1 MNIRTIKIPA
11 GLWLLL
17 FAGLFLSGCASRQ
30 AADASFALGDYDEN
44 MAAARSA
51 MTPEERFAYD
61 YRSAAM
67 ARMREENVPLSNVHL
82 VEKAKT
88 AIGTPYVRGGT
99 SRNGF
104 DCSGFV
110 QWAYKSVG
118 VTLPRTAR
126 EQSVLGTPIDSDE
139 MVAGDI
145 VAFRHPRRGYH
156 TGIYIGDG
164 KFIHSPRRGKSVEI
178 TSLSDPY
185 FSSTFL
191 GARRVS
197 LSESDAEAAQKLL
210 ALHES
215 RSRNRSIADV
225 SGPSRRM
232 TAAKA
237 SSSKKAAFAQGKK
250 KRSTVAQSRKSGQ
263 KNVAAKK
270 NGRERSVSRTAS
282 KSSVKSASVDSRKK
296 AAEQKRAVRQKAS
309 TTGKKTVAQ
318 SRDTEKKSAVGQKSG
333 GKRRVAATSGA
344 SVKKASAVSQKKTAQ
359 EKKRPSKPL
368 AHTSASSVRTL

>member
-30 AADASFALGDYDEN
+30 TADASFAIGDYDEN

-67 ARMREENVPLSNVHL
+67 ARMREENVPLSNLHL

-88 AIGTPYVRGGT
+88 AIGTPYIRGGT

-185 FSSTFL
+185 FSSTFV
-191 GARRVS
+191 GARRVA

-215 RSRNRSIADV
+215 RSRNRSISDA
-225 SGPSRRM
+225 SASSKRM

-237 SSSKKAAFAQGKK
+237 SFSKKATLAQGKK
-250 KRSTVAQSRKSGQ
+250 KRSVVAQGRKAGEKNVGSRKSG
-263 KNVAAKK
+263 
-270 NGRERSVSRTAS
+270 RDRSVAKTAA
-282 KSSVKSASVDSRKK
+282 KSSVKSASAGSGKK
-296 AAEQKRAVRQKAS
+296 TVRQTRAAQQKPALK
-309 TTGKKTVAQ
+309 GKKTVAQ
-318 SRDTEKKSAVGQKSG
+318 NRDTQKKSAVSKKSG
-333 GKRRVAATSGA
+333 ADRSA
-344 SVKKASAVSQKKTAQ
+344 VKTGKASAKNGSTVSRKKTAP
-359 EKKRPSKPL
+359 EKRPSKSI
-368 AHTSASSVRTL
+368 AHKTGAPVRTM